1 MASHV
6 DDTCDA
12 AMPPKDLTNL
22 DEDESKTMHDA
33 APSLA
38 DASAVVEEPVV
49 GTDSTSEQVHALEL
63 EKEALGIELGR
74 SHAREARLR
83 ATAADLTER
92 LEAATAAT
100 VRPENAESKQVDL
113 LHQHIRQLQETL
125 DEVERGRQHA
135 VFKISELAAR
145 VHGTA
150 DNHAVEAEWIQKAK
164 HDFELLNQRTRL
176 LLAQQEERHAAALDV
191 AMRRLALEHAAAM
204 DKLRLDNDIR
214 WTEWRHE
221 ESRRMKEV
229 EAAMEADKSSVRLAM
244 KHNIESTRIH
254 QRVTVPSPSTTTHS
268 ASSSPP
274 SSLGMTTVDA
284 DTLVRMQLDALR
296 TRRLDALKKLCLVRI
311 SIGRTRLYAAWMRWN
326 VHGSSIHA
334 RKHLG
339 AHSMATALTRCRQ
352 KAIRRRFQGWCLNTR
367 LYHWQSIHNSVL
379 NQILAVQ
386 RLHHVVYLRMVS
398 FGRWRGDGRSAVGD
412 DREMCQLRKEVTMLH
427 DELAKTKAETWRCK
441 RQMLQQF
448 KQSAINSVMCIV
460 QSSTIITRT
469 MTEPALPPPTP
480 LAATLVT
487 LAALADKHTFIEY
500 PLATPFTCASFQVD
514 ELVYVS
520 TSTGKLKK
528 SHPADDTSNG
538 TSTGRLFARGKIVD
552 VAPPQYPGR
561 VKIEY
566 KDGSAYHAN
575 PSRLTPQLFRPNAG
589 SAQVGVIVTAKTDHY
604 RRLARTQITST
615 DIVLEIGCD
624 LGITVDS
631 IADIVGPS
639 NVIGVDKSHDSIQI
653 AKDSYPRCRF
663 VEMDIFHSR
672 DDLIALAADCTKVLI
687 DINGNRLL
695 PAVVEAL
702 RLVLEGCHK
711 VDLVIV
717 KSVEMHRERCKK

>member
-63 EKEALGIELGR
+63 ENEALGIELGR

-92 LEAATAAT
+92 LEAVTAAT

-150 DNHAVEAEWIQKAK
+150 DNHAVEAEWIQKTK

-254 QRVTVPSPSTTTHS
+254 QRVTVPY
-268 ASSSPP
+268 
-274 SSLGMTTVDA
+274 
-284 DTLVRMQLDALR
+284 TLVRMQLDALR
-296 TRRLDALKKLCLVRI
+296 TRRMDALKKLCLVRI

-326 VHGSSIHA
+326 VHGSSIHT

-339 AHSMATALTRCRQ
+339 AHSMATALARCRQ
-352 KAIRRRFQGWCLNTR
+352 QAIRRRFQGWCLNTR

-398 FGRWRGDGRSAVGD
+398 
-412 DREMCQLRKEVTMLH
+412 
-427 DELAKTKAETWRCK
+427 
-441 RQMLQQF
+441 
-448 KQSAINSVMCIV
+448 
-460 QSSTIITRT
+460 
-469 MTEPALPPPTP
+469 LPPPTP
-480 LAATLVT
+480 QAATLVT
-487 LAALADKHTFIEY
+487 LTALADKHIFIEY

-520 TSTGKLKK
+520 TSTGKVKK

-538 TSTGRLFARGKIVD
+538 TSTGRLFARGKVVD

-575 PSRLTPQLFRPNAG
+575 PSRLTPRLFRPNAG

>member
-1 MASHV
+1 
-6 DDTCDA
+6 
-12 AMPPKDLTNL
+12 
-22 DEDESKTMHDA
+22 
-33 APSLA
+33 
-38 DASAVVEEPVV
+38 
-49 GTDSTSEQVHALEL
+49 
-63 EKEALGIELGR
+63 ELGR

-191 AMRRLALEHAAAM
+191 AMRRLSLEHAAAM
-204 DKLRLDNDIR
+204 GKLRLDNDIR

-229 EAAMEADKSSVRLAM
+229 EAAMEADNSYVDVVGRSSVRLAM

-334 RKHLG
+334 TKHLG

-386 RLHHVVYLRMVS
+386 RLHHVVYLRMRTNVLRA

-412 DREMCQLRKEVTMLH
+412 GREMCQLRKEITMLH

-448 KQSAINSVMCIV
+448 KQSAM
-460 QSSTIITRT
+460 
-469 MTEPALPPPTP
+469 
-480 LAATLVT
+480 
-487 LAALADKHTFIEY
+487 
-500 PLATPFTCASFQVD
+500 
-514 ELVYVS
+514 
-520 TSTGKLKK
+520 
-528 SHPADDTSNG
+528 
-538 TSTGRLFARGKIVD
+538 
-552 VAPPQYPGR
+552 
-561 VKIEY
+561 
-566 KDGSAYHAN
+566 
-575 PSRLTPQLFRPNAG
+575 
-589 SAQVGVIVTAKTDHY
+589 
-604 RRLARTQITST
+604 
-615 DIVLEIGCD
+615 
-624 LGITVDS
+624 
-631 IADIVGPS
+631 
-639 NVIGVDKSHDSIQI
+639 
-653 AKDSYPRCRF
+653 
-663 VEMDIFHSR
+663 
-672 DDLIALAADCTKVLI
+672 
-687 DINGNRLL
+687 
-695 PAVVEAL
+695 
-702 RLVLEGCHK
+702 
-711 VDLVIV
+711 
-717 KSVEMHRERCKK
+717 

>member
-1 MASHV
+1 MQEHYGR
-6 DDTCDA
+6 DG
-12 AMPPKDLTNL
+12 N
-22 DEDESKTMHDA
+22 DEAEVLEG
-33 APSLA
+33 PVP
-38 DASAVVEEPVV
+38 DASAVLEEPVV

-92 LEAATAAT
+92 LEAATAAK

-150 DNHAVEAEWIQKAK
+150 DNHAVEAEWIQKTK

-191 AMRRLALEHAAAM
+191 AMRRLSLEHAAAM

-254 QRVTVPSPSTTTHS
+254 QRVTVPSTTTHS

-284 DTLVRMQLDALR
+284 DTLVRMQLDTLR
-296 TRRLDALKKLCLVRI
+296 TRRMDALKKLCLVRI

-326 VHGSSIHA
+326 VH
-334 RKHLG
+334 
-339 AHSMATALTRCRQ
+339 
-352 KAIRRRFQGWCLNTR
+352 
-367 LYHWQSIHNSVL
+367 
-379 NQILAVQ
+379 
-386 RLHHVVYLRMVS
+386 
-398 FGRWRGDGRSAVGD
+398 
-412 DREMCQLRKEVTMLH
+412 
-427 DELAKTKAETWRCK
+427 
-441 RQMLQQF
+441 
-448 KQSAINSVMCIV
+448 
-460 QSSTIITRT
+460 
-469 MTEPALPPPTP
+469 ALPPPTP
-480 LAATLVT
+480 QAATLVT
-487 LAALADKHTFIEY
+487 LEALADKHTFIEY

-520 TSTGKLKK
+520 TSTGKVKK

-538 TSTGRLFARGKIVD
+538 TSTGRLFARGKVVD

-566 KDGSAYHAN
+566 KDGSMYHAN
-575 PSRLTPQLFRPNAG
+575 PSRLTPRLFRPNAG

-639 NVIGVDKSHDSIQI
+639 NVVGVDKSHDSIQI

>member
-1 MASHV
+1 MTQV
-6 DDTCDA
+6 R
-12 AMPPKDLTNL
+12 LLFIINL
-22 DEDESKTMHDA
+22 CLH
-33 APSLA
+33 LA
-38 DASAVVEEPVV
+38 EASAVVEEPVV

-63 EKEALGIELGR
+63 ENEALGIELGR

-92 LEAATAAT
+92 LEAVTAAT

-150 DNHAVEAEWIQKAK
+150 DNHAVEAEWIQKTK

-204 DKLRLDNDIR
+204 GKLRLDNDIR

-254 QRVTVPSPSTTTHS
+254 QRVTVPY
-268 ASSSPP
+268 
-274 SSLGMTTVDA
+274 
-284 DTLVRMQLDALR
+284 TLVRMQLDALR

-334 RKHLG
+334 TKHLG

-427 DELAKTKAETWRCK
+427 DELAKTKAETWR
-441 RQMLQQF
+441 
-448 KQSAINSVMCIV
+448 NSVMCIV

>member
-33 APSLA
+33 SPSLA

-191 AMRRLALEHAAAM
+191 AMRRLSLEHAAAM
-204 DKLRLDNDIR
+204 GKLRLDNDIR

-311 SIGRTRLYAAWMRWN
+311 SIGRTP
-326 VHGSSIHA
+326 
-334 RKHLG
+334 
-339 AHSMATALTRCRQ
+339 
-352 KAIRRRFQGWCLNTR
+352 
-367 LYHWQSIHNSVL
+367 
-379 NQILAVQ
+379 
-386 RLHHVVYLRMVS
+386 

-412 DREMCQLRKEVTMLH
+412 GREMCQLRKEITMLH
-427 DELAKTKAETWRCK
+427 DELAKTKAETWR
-441 RQMLQQF
+441 
-448 KQSAINSVMCIV
+448 NSVMCIV

-604 RRLARTQITST
+604 RRLAR
-615 DIVLEIGCD
+615 
-624 LGITVDS
+624 
-631 IADIVGPS
+631 
-639 NVIGVDKSHDSIQI
+639 
-653 AKDSYPRCRF
+653 
-663 VEMDIFHSR
+663 
-672 DDLIALAADCTKVLI
+672 
-687 DINGNRLL
+687 
-695 PAVVEAL
+695 
-702 RLVLEGCHK
+702 
-711 VDLVIV
+711 
-717 KSVEMHRERCKK
+717 

>member
-33 APSLA
+33 SPSLA

-191 AMRRLALEHAAAM
+191 AMRRLSLEHAAAM
-204 DKLRLDNDIR
+204 GKLRLDNDIR

-229 EAAMEADKSSVRLAM
+229 EAAMEADKYVLER
-244 KHNIESTRIH
+244 HIC
-254 QRVTVPSPSTTTHS
+254 
-268 ASSSPP
+268 
-274 SSLGMTTVDA
+274 SSLSN
-284 DTLVRMQLDALR
+284 TLVRMQLDALR
-296 TRRLDALKKLCLVRI
+296 TRRMDALKKLCLVRI
-311 SIGRTRLYAAWMRWN
+311 SIGRTP
-326 VHGSSIHA
+326 
-334 RKHLG
+334 
-339 AHSMATALTRCRQ
+339 
-352 KAIRRRFQGWCLNTR
+352 
-367 LYHWQSIHNSVL
+367 
-379 NQILAVQ
+379 
-386 RLHHVVYLRMVS
+386 

-427 DELAKTKAETWRCK
+427 DELAKTKAETWR
-441 RQMLQQF
+441 
-448 KQSAINSVMCIV
+448 NSVMCIV